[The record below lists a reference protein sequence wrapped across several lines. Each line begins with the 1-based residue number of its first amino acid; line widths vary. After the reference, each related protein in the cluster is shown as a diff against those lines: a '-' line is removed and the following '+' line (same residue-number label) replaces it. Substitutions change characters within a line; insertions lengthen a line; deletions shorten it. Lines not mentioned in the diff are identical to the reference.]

1 MVWGPKER
9 ESCCYFYCL
18 NYKMDDFVIADN
30 SPNEIRAIRSFLLF
44 RLVVALP
51 PLSFRL
57 SVLQEKEIKDPADRR
72 DNDP

>member
-1 MVWGPKER
+1 
-9 ESCCYFYCL
+9 
-18 NYKMDDFVIADN
+18 MDDFVIADN

-44 RLVVALP
+44 RLVALP

-57 SVLQEKEIKDPADRR
+57 LVLQEKEIKDPADRR